1 MKFWHLQY
9 QHPTKFNPATSW
21 SFLGK
26 SLLET
31 KDDGPQ
37 IGNWKSVK
45 SVVGIRFCGNLNQLL
60 ELVYDVDDE
69 NIERKSVKYEENRR
83 TQHL

>member
-1 MKFWHLQY
+1 MMAHK
-9 QHPTKFNPATSW
+9 
-21 SFLGK
+21 
-26 SLLET
+26 LE
-31 KDDGPQ
+31 
-37 IGNWKSVK
+37 IGEK
-45 SVVGIRFCGNLNQLL
+45 SVVGIRFCENLNQLL